1 MSIAI
6 YQLTSTLHVEHQVEK
21 AASAFLSTLA
31 LDYVMCGGDFAS
43 YGTHSLDLIFVRTG
57 RTENKF
63 RELLP
68 TLQQSSSSPFYLLTS
83 GESNSLAAAMEILSY
98 LQDNGCHGEILHGSP
113 SRVSARIHLLA
124 KVEQARRKLAGARL
138 GIVGEPSD
146 WLISSRW
153 DADKVRQLLGIELV
167 NIPMEELLS
176 DIRQTPVRGLSAAE
190 LSGYGDCDMRIK
202 ASLPVALQ
210 VHEALR
216 SLVGRHSLQ
225 GFTLRCFDLL
235 SAVCNTGCLALAL
248 LNADGVVAGCEG
260 DVPAMLSMKLGQA
273 LTQSSG
279 FQANPA
285 HIDPDTGEV
294 LFAHCT
300 IPFDMVRRYEL
311 DTHFESGI
319 GVGIR
324 GYVEPG
330 PVTVFKVAGDLS
342 RYFVEEGEL
351 IRCEASP
358 GLCRTQMVV
367 RLPHVDYFLTH
378 PIGNH
383 HIVFRGHHRAGFE
396 ELLKVKS
403 EE

>member
-57 RTENKF
+57 GTENKF

-113 SRVSARIHLLA
+113 SRVSGRIRLLA

-153 DADKVRQLLGIELV
+153 DVNKVKRLLGIELV

-190 LSGYGDCDMRIK
+190 LSSYGDCDMRIK

-235 SAVCNTGCLALAL
+235 SAARNTGCLALAL